1 MNVSRKVGI
10 VFNVNQEGCFKDARW
25 LEVMNVRYERKAE
38 VIDVH
43 RLGKRSISL
52 LKMATKAVAI
62 KKRHHEKK
70 YKMVTDNVLI
80 KVKSC

>member
-1 MNVSRKVGI
+1 MIQAGGVI
-10 VFNVNQEGCFKDARW
+10 F
-25 LEVMNVRYERKAE
+25 VRYKRKAE

-43 RLGKRSISL
+43 RLGKLLIRL
-52 LKMATKAVAI
+52 LKMSNKAVAI